1 MLNILV
7 TGSNGQ
13 LGNEIRAL
21 GAASPNRYIFTD
33 VAELN
38 IADADAVN
46 EFVSKENV
54 DVIINCVAY
63 TDVEKAEENE
73 SAAHSINCDAVKNLA
88 VAAAAAGAV
97 LIHVSTDYVFDGKSH
112 KPYTEDDA
120 TAPLGVYGRTKR
132 DGEIAVEEAGCH
144 YLIFRTAWL
153 YSEYGRNFV
162 KTMMKLTAERE
173 SLSVV
178 FDQTGTPTYAGDLAK
193 TIFDIVEGR
202 KYEGK
207 DGIYHF
213 SDEGVCSWYDFTC
226 EIAAEAGNTGCRIL
240 PCRTWEY
247 PTKAVRPSYSVLDKG
262 KVKRTFGTEIPHWRE
277 SMKKCIA
284 KIKQNETL

>member
-21 GAASPNRYIFTD
+21 GATSPNRYIFTD

-54 DVIINCVAY
+54 DVIINCAAY

-173 SLSVV
+173 SLNVV